1 MNLKGVDIKPSS
13 ATKLPNM
20 KTKNSN
26 HVRNVH
32 EESENKNPN
41 LAAQIPIPRC
51 NSKSRKAA
59 MTPLYEKKK
68 QGDESSQDSSKHRL
82 KPQLRS
88 AFSASNLLRGR
99 EILNQ
104 ITEFCT
110 ELKNLAKK
118 GSRKETSENNS
129 LKEGARERMPLI
141 VKEGK
146 A

>member
-1 MNLKGVDIKPSS
+1 
-13 ATKLPNM
+13 M

-59 MTPLYEKKK
+59 MTPRN
-68 QGDESSQDSSKHRL
+68 ESSQDSSKQRV

-88 AFSASNLLRGR
+88 TFSASNLLRGR

-141 VKEGK
+141 IREGK